1 MKRSLN
7 LWVFVMSLLV
17 VLGCNDDETSAVPPV
32 LEGNYEG
39 TFERDDMR
47 SDVTLTLENGEFSG
61 SSNKD
66 RFPAICNGTYT
77 QEDSQA
83 TFSDVCVWTADFDWT
98 LILSG
103 EWDVQANADALIML
117 NENGDKY
124 TLVRK

>member
-1 MKRSLN
+1 
-7 LWVFVMSLLV
+7 MSLLV

-32 LEGNYEG
+32 LEGTYEG

-77 QEDSQA
+77 QQDGQA
-83 TFSDVCVWTADFDWT
+83 TFADVCVWTADFDWT

-103 EWDVQANADALIML
+103 EWDVQTTTDALIML

>member
-77 QEDSQA
+77 QEDGRA